1 MRTLNGRSSTANG
14 KGKNG
19 RARVNGKSNG
29 RRAVTEDLLESL
41 IEVHRLQRGIFAR
54 VASRLEVD
62 PSYVSRVASGQRN
75 SPKIRQALTK
85 EFARAGMRL

>member
-1 MRTLNGRSSTANG
+1 MRRLNGRSSTANG
-14 KGKNG
+14 KGKN
-19 RARVNGKSNG
+19 RLSRVNGKSKSQPE
-29 RRAVTEDLLESL
+29 VTEGMLESL

-75 SPKIRQALTK
+75 SAKIRQALTK
-85 EFARAGMRL
+85 EFARAGIRL